1 MDQKSYLAQA
11 LWHYRSTDKFT
22 DIEIVC
28 KDGKLSAHVAL
39 LAPFFAS
46 LGLKFFS
53 SEDVPDFL
61 LLPDLAKRDVEGELK
76 KIYSGQKAIIL
87 LELLRSVKDIVKLE
101 ISDYVDEVE
110 SKPLEN
116 EKPDLKET
124 LHDDDDYDF
133 GVHDD
138 IGQSDDEAN
147 DPDYF
152 DKRDIKEDF
161 PEPGGFKREK
171 PAKRV
176 SSSLR
181 SKMVECK
188 ECGDEC
194 HGMVA
199 YLAHMKE
206 FHAKTKI
213 DQEGG
218 NVCPYCEKALKNN
231 WVLRCHLALVH
242 REELLKH
249 HPDIVLTKPCPD
261 CDEMFLGV
269 TDLDKHTRTA
279 HSKSSIEWNCQFCG
293 EKFDKV
299 GSLRIHRRNMHRN
312 ECLEAGIKSIFDRKQ
327 CPYCEK
333 NSNSDS
339 ALKQHI
345 YTVHKDKR
353 ADHPDIQATHF
364 CDECGQEFYGK
375 QLLTQHIDRC
385 HTGQEG
391 GNVCPYCEKV
401 LKNDWL
407 LKSHLA
413 LVHREEL
420 LKHHPDIVLRK
431 PCPDC
436 DEMFLSVRDL
446 DKHTTA
452 VHPKSTYK
460 RSNKEKVPK
469 FVCPHCKGVIGKM
482 TNFQKKE
489 TLDQHILECHSG
501 REYHCSQCP
510 SVFYS
515 PMARSRHEKRSHAEK
530 TVKCEQCDMMFYNN
544 SLKNH
549 HYKQVHDNDTNWICS
564 HCGDGFKDKRLYKA
578 HVNRHLNHR
587 PHACELC
594 GKTFLADYHLKS
606 HMQTHTLPYQCDQ
619 CEVRVSSTG
628 SLKDHIRVVHEGLHL
643 ECR

>member
-22 DIEIVC
+22 DIDIVC
-28 KDGKLSAHVAL
+28 KDGTLSAHVAL
-39 LAPFFAS
+39 LSPFFAS
-46 LGLKFFS
+46 LGLKFS
-53 SEDVPDFL
+53 SIDDVPDFL
-61 LLPDLAKRDVEGELK
+61 FLPDLAKRDVEDDLK
-76 KIYSGQKAIIL
+76 KIYSGHKAIIL
-87 LELLRSVKDIVKLE
+87 LDLFRSVKDIVKLE

-138 IGQSDDEAN
+138 IGQSDNEAN

-152 DKRDIKEDF
+152 DKKDIKEDF
-161 PEPGGFKREK
+161 PEPGGLKKEK

-176 SSSLR
+176 SSSQR

-218 NVCPYCEKALKNN
+218 NVCPYCEKVLKNN
-231 WVLRCHLALVH
+231 WLLRCHLALVH

-249 HPDIVLTKPCPD
+249 HPYIVLTKPCPD

-293 EKFDKV
+293 EKFDKK
-299 GSLRIHRRNMHRN
+299 GSLRIHRRNMHPN
-312 ECLEAGIKSIFDRKQ
+312 ECLEAGIKSIFDTKQ
-327 CPYCEK
+327 CPYCETK
-333 NSNSDS
+333 SNSNS

-353 ADHPDIQATHF
+353 ADHPEIQATHF

-375 QLLTQHIDRC
+375 QLLTQHIHRY
-385 HTGQEG
+385 HTENSYCKICYRFFPSPAVLEEHTKKEHSKPEIHICDICSQEFDKKAKLRSHQRTHK
-391 GNVCPYCEKV
+391 NTEYKFICPYCKG
-401 LKNDWL
+401 KNG
-407 LKSHLA
+407 K
-413 LVHREEL
+413 
-420 LKHHPDIVLRK
+420 
-431 PCPDC
+431 
-436 DEMFLSVRDL
+436 
-446 DKHTTA
+446 
-452 VHPKSTYK
+452 
-460 RSNKEKVPK
+460 
-469 FVCPHCKGVIGKM
+469 IGK
-482 TNFQKKE
+482 NAKYQRKE
-489 TLDQHILECHSG
+489 TLDQHIEEVHSG
-501 REYHCSQCP
+501 KEYICSQCP
-510 SVFYS
+510 MVFYT
-515 PMARSRHEKRSHAEK
+515 PWNRSLHEKNIHAEK
-530 TVKCEQCDMMFYNN
+530 TIKCEQCDMMFSTN
-544 SLKNH
+544 SYKNAH
-549 HYKQVHDNDTNWICS
+549 VRKVHVLEAEWICA
-564 HCGDGFKDKRLYKA
+564 HCGDSFRHKTIYEA
-578 HVNRHLNHR
+578 HVNRHLNIR
-587 PHACELC
+587 PHACDMC
-594 GKTFLADYHLKS
+594 GKTFLIEMHLKR
-606 HMQTHTLPYQCDQ
+606 HMKTHTLPYHCDQ
-619 CEVRVSSTG
+619 CDVRVG
-628 SLKDHIRVVHEGLHL
+628 SLDLLKEHVRIVHEGVHL